1 MSEVK
6 FPVVLLA
13 PLGVKVYVL
22 VPVPPFTN
30 EVVLALVPPKHKT
43 FVDVTLVHVSCV
55 GCVIFTVVEI
65 LHPFASLAIMV

>member
-13 PLGVKVYVL
+13 PVGVSVYVL
-22 VPVPPFTN
+22 VPVPP
-30 EVVLALVPPKHKT
+30 LAVAFIVALFPPKHKT
-43 FVDVTLVHVSCV
+43 FVDVMLVHVSCV

-65 LHPFASLAIMV
+65 LHPLTSLAVMV